1 MSGAL
6 SGEELAKRVAQFAA
20 ASKERNPLGFKLAPG
35 GGGGFGGG
43 GFGVGGFG
51 GGGLGGGGF
60 GSGLGSPSASS
71 PGRAPAASAEE
82 GAIYRNTI
90 SGQVF
95 VVLGSARNCEHC
107 LDIEEIYL

>member
-20 ASKERNPLGFKLAPG
+20 ASKERNPLGFKLAPA

-43 GFGVGGFG
+43 F
-51 GGGLGGGGF
+51 
-60 GSGLGSPSASS
+60 GSPSASS
-71 PGRAPAASAEE
+71 PGRFGRAPAASAEE
-82 GAIYRNTI
+82 GAMYRNTV

-95 VVLGSARNCEHC
+95 VALGSARNCEHC
-107 LDIEEIYL
+107 LDIEEVYGAGDYL